1 MYHTNCDALIIVFA
15 KAPRPGTVKTRLI
28 PLLGAEGAAALHRK
42 LVTQTL
48 ATACAAQLGSVELH
62 TAPDVNDAFLIGTAR
77 HSGVA
82 LLPQQGTGLGE
93 RMCHAFSEAL
103 ARHSR
108 VIIVGTD
115 CPVLEPRHLHEA
127 SAALD
132 RGNDAALIPAEDGG
146 YALIALKR
154 CDAAL
159 FDGIAWGTDDVMAA
173 TRTRLHALKWRWQEL
188 ETLWDIDR
196 PEDYRRWSELALRHE
211 NKLA

>member
-1 MYHTNCDALIIVFA
+1 MYHTNCDALTIVFA
-15 KAPRPGTVKTRLI
+15 KTPRPGTVKTRLI
-28 PLLGAEGAAALHRK
+28 PLLGAEGAASLHCK

-48 ATACAAQLGSVELH
+48 AMACAAELGPVQLH
-62 TAPDVNDAFLIGTAR
+62 AAPDVNDAFVTGIAR
-77 HSGVA
+77 QAGVA
-82 LLPQQGTGLGE
+82 LLPQRGTGLGE

-115 CPVLEPRHLHEA
+115 CPVLEPRHLREA
-127 SAALD
+127 SAALG

-154 CDAAL
+154 CDGAL

-196 PEDYRRWSELALRHE
+196 PEDYPRWSELALLRE